1 MIEDADR
8 IIVTVTG
15 IVDWRPVFVLGL
27 QAMFVIVFTV
37 GVVIGAVLWM
47 RR

>member
-1 MIEDADR
+1 MTDEAER
-8 IIVTVTG
+8 IIVAVTG

-37 GVVIGAVLWM
+37 GVVIGAVLWI